1 MEQVNGTPKLVV
13 GVDGSDG
20 NLAAVKWA
28 VDEARDRG
36 ASLIAVYAWHI
47 PTFAYSAPYF
57 VPVSADEMSEQ
68 GRKILDAA
76 LTEAGADTADV
87 DLRVVEGN
95 TPGVIRNI
103 ASEPAVD
110 LVVVGSRGRRSATDL
125 LLGSTSHSLS
135 HECPKPLVI
144 VPTAATAPTHG
155 HPVRHIVVGTD
166 GSSGADAAV
175 AWAAQEARRTDS
187 VLELVVAWTWTA
199 PFFPLEADLSVPIEE
214 SLRKAAEETLGRTDD
229 RLDLHGLTV
238 KRTVREGAAA
248 DALVDQSREAGMLV
262 VGRRGLGVA
271 RELFLGSVSHACTHR
286 SVVPI
291 VVVPRAQS

>member
-1 MEQVNGTPKLVV
+1 MEQVKGTPKLVV

-68 GRKILDAA
+68 GRKILEAV
-76 LTEAGADTADV
+76 LTEAGADAADV

-103 ASEPAVD
+103 ACEPAVD

-144 VPTAATAPTHG
+144 VPTAATATHG

-166 GSSGADAAV
+166 GSSGADSAV

-214 SLRKAAEETLGRTDD
+214 SLRKAAEETLGKTVD

-262 VGRRGLGVA
+262 VGRRGLGIA

>member
-1 MEQVNGTPKLVV
+1 MQQVKGTGKLVV

-20 NLAAVKWA
+20 NLAAVTWA
-28 VDEARDRG
+28 VEEARERG

-57 VPVSADEMSEQ
+57 VPVSADEMSDQ
-68 GRKILDAA
+68 GRKILQAV
-76 LTEAGADTADV
+76 LTKAGADPADI

-103 ASEPAVD
+103 ACEPAVE
-110 LVVVGSRGRRSATDL
+110 LVVVGSRGRGSAADL
-125 LLGSTSHSLS
+125 FLGSTSHSLS
-135 HECPKPLVI
+135 HDCPKPLVI
-144 VPTAATAPTHG
+144 VPTASGPAHG

-166 GSSGADAAV
+166 GSEGADAAV
-175 AWAAQEARRTDS
+175 AWAAEEARSTDS

-199 PFFPLEADLSVPIEE
+199 PFFPLEADVSVPIEE
-214 SLRKAAEETLGRTDD
+214 SLRKAAEETLAKTID

-248 DALVDQSREAGMLV
+248 DALVDQSKEAGMLV
-262 VGRRGLGVA
+262 VGRRGLGIT
-271 RELFLGSVSHACTHR
+271 RELFLGSVSHSCTHR
-286 SVVPI
+286 SAVPI
-291 VVVPRAQS
+291 VVVPGVHS

>member
-1 MEQVNGTPKLVV
+1 MEQATESGKLVV

-20 NLAAVKWA
+20 NLAAVEWA
-28 VDEARDRG
+28 VDEARDRDAG
-36 ASLIAVYAWHI
+36 LIAVYAWHI

-68 GRKILDAA
+68 GRKILETV
-76 LTEAGADTADV
+76 LTNAGADPADV

-103 ASEPAVD
+103 ACEAGVE
-110 LVVVGSRGRRSATDL
+110 LVVVGSRGRRSAADL
-125 LLGSTSHSLS
+125 FLGSTSHSLS
-135 HECPKPLVI
+135 HDCPKPLVI
-144 VPTAATAPTHG
+144 VPTATRRAHG

-166 GSSGADAAV
+166 GSAGADAAV
-175 AWAAQEARRTDS
+175 AWAAEEARRTDS

-214 SLRKAAEETLGRTDD
+214 SLRKAAEETLNKVVD

-262 VGRRGLGVA
+262 VGRRGLGIA

-286 SVVPI
+286 SAVPI
-291 VVVPRAQS
+291 VVVPCPHS